1 MHRQAAGGLFDIEIS
16 KLSVSLQT
24 IQRAAP
30 VSSKSEAIHK
40 AVKRSLD
47 NAQVSAQ
54 AQENKRPDS
63 NTENEREQKGTW
75 N

>member
-16 KLSVSLQT
+16 KMSVSLQT

-40 AVKRSLD
+40 AVKRSLGICT
-47 NAQVSAQ
+47 STR
-54 AQENKRPDS
+54 NKRPDS